1 MIQIDPPDAISCA
14 KEGIIDPDN
23 VQGTGFISN
32 QQVTQ
37 SHSIISVVS
46 MVSQNRELTYQVL
59 CFFNTELFIESRTLS
74 GADLLAD

>member
-1 MIQIDPPDAISCA
+1 MHDAHVCMIQIDPPDTISCA

-37 SHSIISVVS
+37 SRSLTSVVS
-46 MVSQNRELTYQVL
+46 KYHMP
-59 CFFNTELFIESRTLS
+59 II
-74 GADLLAD
+74 GA